1 MKTQD
6 FLLELGT
13 EELPPKLLKQLSN
26 SLSSNLTQQ
35 LSALN
40 LSFGGV
46 VSFAT
51 PRRLAVLVSDLQSQQ
66 EDQMIER
73 KGPALSAPAQAVEG
87 FAKSCGVDI
96 NALDKRELKGT
107 DYYFFTQEKKGSKTQ
122 DLLENIVDT
131 AIKNIPI
138 ARPMHWGDL
147 DFNFVRPVH
156 WLVMMLGSDIVKA
169 NIMGL
174 DSGNSTRG
182 MRFTGEQAFSIN
194 NAKDYQK
201 TLLDKAQIEVDFDLR
216 KQTIRTQVMQVASEN
231 NATAVIDE
239 SLLDE
244 VCALVEYPC
253 AFSGNFDKRF
263 LKVPEEALISAMKA
277 HQKYFHML
285 DAKGKLLPA
294 FISVANIESSDL
306 SVIVDGNERVIRPR
320 LTDSEFFW
328 EQDKSRTLA
337 SRIAKLD
344 SVLFMEGLG
353 SMGDKAKRIE
363 KLSAYIADIIGAN
376 TKHSARAGLLSKT
389 DLITDMVGEFADLQ
403 GVMGGY
409 YAINDGEDPVVASAI
424 SEHYHPRFSGDTLP
438 CTKEGL
444 CVAIAD
450 KVDSIVGIYGIGH
463 KPTGSKDPYAL
474 KRAALGLLR
483 MMIESKSQL
492 DLFGLIKQSV
502 KLYEFDEEIIQDIY
516 DFIVSRLEMYYQ
528 EQAIDKAVV
537 RAVLAKKGSNNVVYD
552 WHLRIEAVHIFVQN
566 ENSKSLIKADKRIRN
581 IFKDIDSEDM
591 AGGCSS
597 SSQSISRRK
606 DGRDTN
612 TYKDIE
618 FTNQFDKNLLNAYM
632 KFKRK
637 RDEDKQD
644 YLVIIDALLELKPAV
659 DDFFNNV
666 RVLDDDVELRRDR
679 ITLLWDIMI
688 SFSYIAEFSYLSK

>member
-353 SMGDKAKRIE
+353 SMSDKAKRIE

-566 ENSKSLIKADKRIRN
+566 ENSKSLIEADKRIRN
-581 IFKDIDSEDM
+581 IFKDIDSEDR
-591 AGGCSS
+591 AGGCGYSP
-597 SSQSISRRK
+597 QGIERRR
-606 DGRDTN
+606 DGRD
-612 TYKDIE
+612 KVIE

>member
-537 RAVLAKKGSNNVVYD
+537 RAVLAKKGSNNVAYD

-566 ENSKSLIKADKRIRN
+566 ENSKSLIEADKRIRN

>member
-552 WHLRIEAVHIFVQN
+552 WHLRIEAIYKFVQN
-566 ENSKSLIKADKRIRN
+566 EDSKSLIEADKRIRN
-581 IFKDIDSEDM
+581 IFKDIDSEDR
-591 AGGCSS
+591 AGGCGSS
-597 SSQSISRRK
+597 PQGIERRR
-606 DGRDTN
+606 DGRD
-612 TYKDIE
+612 KVME

>member
-581 IFKDIDSEDM
+581 IFKDIDSEDR
-591 AGGCSS
+591 AGGCGYSP
-597 SSQSISRRK
+597 QGIERRR
-606 DGRDTN
+606 DGRD
-612 TYKDIE
+612 KVME

>member
-566 ENSKSLIKADKRIRN
+566 ENSKSLIEADKRIRN
-581 IFKDIDSEDM
+581 IFKDIDSEDR

>member
-353 SMGDKAKRIE
+353 SMSDKAKRIE

-537 RAVLAKKGSNNVVYD
+537 RAVLAKKGSNNVAYD

-566 ENSKSLIKADKRIRN
+566 ENSKSLIEADKRIRN

>member
-679 ITLLWDIMI
+679 ITLLWAIMT
-688 SFSYIAEFSYLSK
+688 SFSSIAEFSYLSK

>member
-537 RAVLAKKGSNNVVYD
+537 RAVLAKKGSNNVAYD

-566 ENSKSLIKADKRIRN
+566 ENSKSLIEADKRIRN
-581 IFKDIDSEDM
+581 IFKDIDSEDR
-591 AGGCSS
+591 AGGCGYSP
-597 SSQSISRRK
+597 QGIERRR
-606 DGRDTN
+606 DGRD
-612 TYKDIE
+612 KVME

>member
-138 ARPMHWGDL
+138 ARSMHWGDL

-409 YAINDGEDPVVASAI
+409 YALNDGEDPVVASAI

-566 ENSKSLIKADKRIRN
+566 ENSKSLIEADKRIRN

-618 FTNQFDKNLLNAYM
+618 FTNQFDKNLLNACM

-679 ITLLWDIMI
+679 ITLLWAIMI

>member
-566 ENSKSLIKADKRIRN
+566 ENSKSLIEADKRIRN
-581 IFKDIDSEDM
+581 IFKDIDSEDR
-591 AGGCSS
+591 AGGCGYSP
-597 SSQSISRRK
+597 QGIERRR
-606 DGRDTN
+606 DGRD
-612 TYKDIE
+612 KVIE

>member
-96 NALDKRELKGT
+96 NALDKREFKGT

-502 KLYEFDEEIIQDIY
+502 KLHEFDEEIIQDIY

>member
-1 MKTQD
+1 MNTQD

-26 SLSSNLTQQ
+26 SLSSNLTKQ
-35 LSALN
+35 LNELN
-40 LSFGGV
+40 LSFDKV
-46 VSFAT
+46 TSFAT
-51 PRRLAVLVSDLQSQQ
+51 PRRLAVLVNNLQCQQ
-66 EDQMIER
+66 EDQIIER
-73 KGPALSAPAQAVEG
+73 KGPALSAPTQAIEG
-87 FAKSCGVDI
+87 FAKSCGVAID
-96 NALDKRELKGT
+96 ALDKKALKGT

-138 ARPMHWGDL
+138 TRAMRWGDL

-156 WLVMMLGSDIVKA
+156 WLVMILGSDIVKA

-182 MRFTGEQAFSIN
+182 LRFTGEQVFSIN

-216 KQTIRTQVMQVASEN
+216 KQAIRNQVMQVASEN

-253 AFSGNFDKRF
+253 AFSGGFDERF
-263 LKVPEEALISAMKA
+263 LKVPEEALISAMKS
-277 HQKYFHML
+277 HQKYFHMI
-285 DAKGKLLPA
+285 DDEGRLLPA

-328 EQDKSRTLA
+328 EQDKSRTLE

-344 SVLFMEGLG
+344 SVLFMDGLG
-353 SMGDKAKRIE
+353 SMGEKAKRIGT
-363 KLSAYIADIIGAN
+363 LSTYIADIIGAN

-409 YAINDGEDPVVASAI
+409 YALNDGEDPVVASAI

-474 KRAALGLLR
+474 KRSALGLLR

-492 DLFGLIKQSV
+492 DLFKLIRESV
-502 KLYEFDEEIIQDIY
+502 KLYEFGEEIIQEIY
-516 DFIVSRLEMYYQ
+516 DFIVGRLEMYYQ
-528 EQAIDKAVV
+528 EQGIDKSVV
-537 RAVLAKKGSNNVVYD
+537 RAVLAIKSSSNVIYD
-552 WHLRIEAVHIFVQN
+552 WHLRIKAIYKFVQN
-566 ENSKSLIKADKRIRN
+566 EDSKSLIEANKRIVS
-581 IFKDIDSEDM
+581 IFKDISSEDM
-591 AGGCSS
+591 PVGCTYSS
-597 SSQSISRRK
+597 IGISRRT
-606 DGRDTN
+606 DSSDIN
-612 TYKDIE
+612 TYRDIE
-618 FTNQFDKNLLNAYM
+618 FTNQFDENLLNACT
-632 KFKRK
+632 KLWIKI
-637 RDEDKQD
+637 DKDQQD
-644 YLVIIDALLELKPAV
+644 YLVIIDALLELKPAI

-666 RVLDDDVELRRDR
+666 RVLDDDLELRRDR
-679 ITLLWDIMI
+679 VCLLLAMRE
-688 SFSYIAEFSYLSK
+688 SFYSIANFLYLSK

>member
-502 KLYEFDEEIIQDIY
+502 KLHEFDEEIIQDIY

>member
-353 SMGDKAKRIE
+353 SMSDKAKRIE

-566 ENSKSLIKADKRIRN
+566 ENSKSLIEADKRIRN

>member
-96 NALDKRELKGT
+96 NALDKREFKGT

-537 RAVLAKKGSNNVVYD
+537 RAVLAKKGSNNVAYD

-566 ENSKSLIKADKRIRN
+566 ENSKSLIEADKRIRN

>member
-537 RAVLAKKGSNNVVYD
+537 RAVLAKKGSNNVAYD

-566 ENSKSLIKADKRIRN
+566 ENSKSLIEADKRIRN
-581 IFKDIDSEDM
+581 IFKDIDSEDR
-591 AGGCSS
+591 AGGCGYSP
-597 SSQSISRRK
+597 QGIERRR
-606 DGRDTN
+606 DGRD
-612 TYKDIE
+612 KVIE

>member
-566 ENSKSLIKADKRIRN
+566 ENSKSLIEADKRIRN
-581 IFKDIDSEDM
+581 IFKDIDSEDR

-679 ITLLWDIMI
+679 ITLLWEIMT
-688 SFSYIAEFSYLSK
+688 SFSSIAEFSYLSK

>member
-581 IFKDIDSEDM
+581 IFKDIDSEDR

>member
-502 KLYEFDEEIIQDIY
+502 KLHEFDEEIIQDIY

-679 ITLLWDIMI
+679 ITLLWEIMT
-688 SFSYIAEFSYLSK
+688 SFSSIAEFSYLSK